1 MNNLRLQMLCSTC
14 VLGVSLFVQSRALA
28 HGREPSVGQITFD
41 RTNPDHFVMRST
53 WALLTTH
60 DNGRSFTWTCAT
72 AAGFD
77 RIIEDPP
84 LAIAE
89 SAALIVG
96 TFDGIRRSD
105 PSGCGYFDGQASTRG
120 AFAIDVQEDSTGAIW
135 TAMSPGDEV
144 NTVQRSTDSGLTFTT
159 VGAAPEGVLLEKL
172 RIAPSDPMRVYASG
186 AIPSTASMPRRAVF
200 LHSED
205 GGVTFTRTE
214 LPLLTIEERNA
225 HVLAVDPT
233 NPSRVLVRIVRRV
246 TDTVPER
253 LLLSEDGGLTF
264 RTVLELVE
272 MTGVVFSHDGAH
284 VWVGGWDGGFM
295 RSDDGGRTFTTLDAD
310 LRVRCLAERAAA
322 DGSSDLFVCVD
333 AFTQPYAVARSS
345 DLGASLAR
353 FWGFSDAVNDVG
365 CSACTDVGGICP
377 AYWPD
382 VVFDLALTRDDAG
395 PPPGPI
401 DAGARVSC
409 DEAGTPLDAGS
420 TQPPSPPPSGCGC
433 RVESAP
439 SRAAW
444 LPLALGLLLVLRRR
458 RAA

>member
-1 MNNLRLQMLCSTC
+1 MTRISRFQLLSSTC
-14 VLGVSLFVQSRALA
+14 VLGASLLVQSRALA

-41 RTNPDHFVMRST
+41 RTNPDHFVMRTT
-53 WALLTTH
+53 WALLTTR
-60 DNGRSFTWTCAT
+60 DNGRSFTWTCAA

-84 LAIAE
+84 IAIAE
-89 SAALIVG
+89 SDALIVG
-96 TFDGIRRSD
+96 TFDGVRRSD
-105 PSGCGYFDGQASTRG
+105 PSGCGYFDGQASTRDS
-120 AFAIDVQEDSTGAIW
+120 FAIDVQEDSTGAIW
-135 TAMSPGDEV
+135 VAMSPGDAP
-144 NTVQRSTDSGLTFTT
+144 NTFQRSTDDGVTFTT
-159 VGAAPEGVLLEKL
+159 MGTAPPDLLLERM
-172 RIAPSDPMRVYASG
+172 RIAPSDPTRIYASG
-186 AIPSTASMPRRAVF
+186 AIPRTSSTPRRALF

-205 GGVTFTRTE
+205 GGATFATTDI
-214 LPLLTIEERNA
+214 PLLTDDERNV

-233 NPSRVLVRIVRRV
+233 DPSRVLVRVVRRV
-246 TDTVPER
+246 TDMTPER

-284 VWVGGWDGGFM
+284 VWVGGWDGGFT
-295 RSDDGGRTFTTLDAD
+295 RSDDGGRTFTTLDPD
-310 LRVRCLAERAAA
+310 LRVRCLAERAAG

-345 DLGASLAR
+345 DLGVSLER

-365 CSACTDVGGICP
+365 CSTCTDVGGICP

-382 VVFDLALTRDDAG
+382 VIFDLALTRDDAG

-401 DAGARVSC
+401 DAGPRVSC

-420 TQPPSPPPSGCGC
+420 TPPSPPPSGCGC

-444 LPLALGLLLVLRRR
+444 LPLSLGLLLVLRRR
-458 RAA
+458 RTA